1 MKDHFTRLLFSCALC
16 LALPAAADVVVVGNA
31 NLPKLDAE
39 TLNKIYTGR
48 VIQVGGVS
56 VVPVNLKPGN
66 KLRGQF
72 LSELLNSDDER
83 YIAYWTVR
91 RYVGKGAPP
100 KEVSTTSEVLMHVL
114 HNPGAIGYLDEADV
128 PPGVNV
134 VARGAKSAA
143 GAP

>member
-1 MKDHFTRLLFSCALC
+1 MKTHFTQLLFSCALC

-91 RYVGKGAPP
+91 RYIGKGVPP
-100 KEVSTTSEVLMHVL
+100 REMDSGELLNFIQAT
-114 HNPGAIGYLDEADV
+114 PGALGYVEGAEV
-128 PPGVNV
+128 KPGMNV
-134 VARGAKSAA
+134 LLKR
-143 GAP
+143 

>member
-1 MKDHFTRLLFSCALC
+1 MKTKFTFLLLSCVLS
-16 LALPAAADVVVVGNA
+16 LPATADVVVVGNA

-66 KLRGQF
+66 KL
-72 LSELLNSDDER
+72 LNSDDER

-91 RYVGKGAPP
+91 RYIGKGVPP
-100 KEVSTTSEVLMHVL
+100 KEMEGGEMLGFIQST
-114 HNPGAIGYLDEADV
+114 PGALGYVDAAEV
-128 PPGVNV
+128 KPGMNV
-134 VARGAKSAA
+134 LLKR
-143 GAP
+143 

>member
-1 MKDHFTRLLFSCALC
+1 MKTLFTRLLLASAL
-16 LALPAAADVVVVGNA
+16 LQALPVVADVVVVGNA

-56 VVPVNLKPGN
+56 VVPVNLKAGN

-91 RYVGKGAPP
+91 RYIGKGVPP
-100 KEVSTTSEVLMHVL
+100 REMDSSEILGFIQST
-114 HNPGAIGYLDEADV
+114 PGALGYVDGADV
-128 PPGVNV
+128 KPGMNV
-134 VARGAKSAA
+134 LLKR
-143 GAP
+143 

>member
-1 MKDHFTRLLFSCALC
+1 MKNHFTRLLFSCALC

-91 RYVGKGAPP
+91 RYIGKGVPP
-100 KEVSTTSEVLMHVL
+100 KEMEGGEMLGFIQAT
-114 HNPGAIGYLDEADV
+114 PGALGYVDAAEV
-128 PPGVNV
+128 KPGMNV
-134 VARGAKSAA
+134 LLKR
-143 GAP
+143 

>member
-1 MKDHFTRLLFSCALC
+1 MKTLVIRLLCSASL
-16 LALPAAADVVVVGNA
+16 LLGGTLQADVVVVGNA

-72 LSELLNSDDER
+72 LNELLNSDDER

-91 RYVGKGAPP
+91 RYIGKGVPP
-100 KEVSTTSEVLMHVL
+100 REMDGGELLSFIQST
-114 HNPGAIGYLDEADV
+114 PGALGYVDGGEV
-128 PPGVNV
+128 KPGMNV
-134 VARGAKSAA
+134 LLKR
-143 GAP
+143 

>member
-1 MKDHFTRLLFSCALC
+1 MKTNFTQLLLSCALC
-16 LALPAAADVVVVGNA
+16 LALPATADVVVVGNA

-91 RYVGKGAPP
+91 RYIGKGVPP
-100 KEVSTTSEVLMHVL
+100 REMDGSEMLNFIQATPGALGYVEGSEVKPGMNVL
-114 HNPGAIGYLDEADV
+114 LK
-128 PPGVNV
+128 
-134 VARGAKSAA
+134 R
-143 GAP
+143 

>member
-1 MKDHFTRLLFSCALC
+1 MKTNFTQLLLSCALC

-56 VVPVNLKPGN
+56 VLPVNLKPGN

-91 RYVGKGAPP
+91 RYIGKGVPP
-100 KEVSTTSEVLMHVL
+100 REMDGSEMLNFIQATPGALGYVEGSEVKPGMNVL
-114 HNPGAIGYLDEADV
+114 LK
-128 PPGVNV
+128 
-134 VARGAKSAA
+134 R
-143 GAP
+143 

>member
-1 MKDHFTRLLFSCALC
+1 MKNHFTQLLLSCALC
-16 LALPAAADVVVVGNA
+16 LALPATADVVVVGNA

-91 RYVGKGAPP
+91 RYIGKGVPP
-100 KEVSTTSEVLMHVL
+100 REMDGSEMLNFIQSTPGALGYVDGSEVKPGMNVL
-114 HNPGAIGYLDEADV
+114 LK
-128 PPGVNV
+128 
-134 VARGAKSAA
+134 R
-143 GAP
+143 

>member
-1 MKDHFTRLLFSCALC
+1 MKNHFTQLLLSCALS

-91 RYVGKGAPP
+91 RYIGKGVPP
-100 KEVSTTSEVLMHVL
+100 REMDGSEMLNFIQSTPGALGYVDGSEVKPGMNVL
-114 HNPGAIGYLDEADV
+114 LK
-128 PPGVNV
+128 
-134 VARGAKSAA
+134 R
-143 GAP
+143 

>member
-1 MKDHFTRLLFSCALC
+1 MKTIFTRLLLASAL
-16 LALPAAADVVVVGNA
+16 LQALPVVADVVVVGNA
-31 NLPKLDAE
+31 NLPKLDTE

-56 VVPVNLKPGN
+56 VVPVNLKAGN

-91 RYVGKGAPP
+91 RYIGKGVPP
-100 KEVSTTSEVLMHVL
+100 REMDSSEILGFIQST
-114 HNPGAIGYLDEADV
+114 PGALGYVDGADV
-128 PPGVNV
+128 KPGMNV
-134 VARGAKSAA
+134 LLKR
-143 GAP
+143 

>member
-1 MKDHFTRLLFSCALC
+1 MKTKFTFLLLSCVLS
-16 LALPAAADVVVVGNA
+16 LPATADVVVVGNA

-91 RYVGKGAPP
+91 RYIGKG
-100 KEVSTTSEVLMHVL
+100 
-114 HNPGAIGYLDEADV
+114 V
-128 PPGVNV
+128 PPTRDGQQRN
-134 VARGAKSAA
+134 A
-143 GAP
+143 

>member
-1 MKDHFTRLLFSCALC
+1 MKTLFTRLLLASAL
-16 LALPAAADVVVVGNA
+16 LQALPVAADVVVVGNA

-56 VVPVNLKPGN
+56 VVPVNLKAGN

-91 RYVGKGAPP
+91 RYIGKGVPP
-100 KEVSTTSEVLMHVL
+100 RELDSNEILGFIQST
-114 HNPGAIGYLDEADV
+114 PGALGYVDGADV
-128 PPGVNV
+128 KPGMNV
-134 VARGAKSAA
+134 LLKR
-143 GAP
+143 

>member
-1 MKDHFTRLLFSCALC
+1 MKTNFTQLLLSCALC
-16 LALPAAADVVVVGNA
+16 LALPATADVVVVGNA

-72 LSELLNSDDER
+72 LNELLNSDDER

-91 RYVGKGAPP
+91 RYIGKGVPP
-100 KEVSTTSEVLMHVL
+100 REMDNGELLGFIQSTPGALGYVDGSEVKPGMNVL
-114 HNPGAIGYLDEADV
+114 LK
-128 PPGVNV
+128 
-134 VARGAKSAA
+134 R
-143 GAP
+143 

>member
-1 MKDHFTRLLFSCALC
+1 MKTKFTFLLLSCVLS
-16 LALPAAADVVVVGNA
+16 LPATADVVVVGNA

-91 RYVGKGAPP
+91 RYIGQGSPP
-100 KEVSTTSEVLMHVL
+100 REFASVEEQMAFIRAT
-114 HNPGAIGYLDEADV
+114 PGAVGYVDASIEVA
-128 PPGVNV
+128 PGLKTLL
-134 VARGAKSAA
+134 RK
-143 GAP
+143 P

>member
-1 MKDHFTRLLFSCALC
+1 MKNHFTQLLLSCALC
-16 LALPAAADVVVVGNA
+16 LALPATADVVVVGNA

-72 LSELLNSDDER
+72 LSELLNSDDDR

-91 RYVGKGAPP
+91 RYIGKGVPP
-100 KEVSTTSEVLMHVL
+100 REMDGSEMLNFIQSTPGALGYVEGSEVKPGMNVL
-114 HNPGAIGYLDEADV
+114 LK
-128 PPGVNV
+128 
-134 VARGAKSAA
+134 R
-143 GAP
+143 

>member
-1 MKDHFTRLLFSCALC
+1 MKTLFTRLLLASAL
-16 LALPAAADVVVVGNA
+16 LQALPVAADVVVVGNA
-31 NLPKLDAE
+31 NLPKLDTE

-56 VVPVNLKPGN
+56 VVPVNLKAGN

-91 RYVGKGAPP
+91 RYIGKGVPP
-100 KEVSTTSEVLMHVL
+100 RELDSNEILGFIQST
-114 HNPGAIGYLDEADV
+114 PGALGYVDGADV
-128 PPGVNV
+128 KPGMNV
-134 VARGAKSAA
+134 LLKR
-143 GAP
+143 

>member
-1 MKDHFTRLLFSCALC
+1 MKTLFTRLLLASAL
-16 LALPAAADVVVVGNA
+16 LQALPVAADVVVVGNA

-56 VVPVNLKPGN
+56 VVPVNLKAGN

-72 LSELLNSDDER
+72 LGELLNSDDER

-91 RYVGKGAPP
+91 RYIGKGVPP
-100 KEVSTTSEVLMHVL
+100 RELDSNEILSFIQST
-114 HNPGAIGYLDEADV
+114 PGALGYVDGADV
-128 PPGVNV
+128 KPGMNV
-134 VARGAKSAA
+134 LLKR
-143 GAP
+143 

>member
-1 MKDHFTRLLFSCALC
+1 MKNHFTQLLLSCALC
-16 LALPAAADVVVVGNA
+16 LALPATADVVVVGNA

-91 RYVGKGAPP
+91 RYIGKGAPP
-100 KEVSTTSEVLMHVL
+100 RELASSAEVIAHVQ
-114 HNPGAIGYLDEADV
+114 HTPGAIGYIDAADLKPDLKPALHV
-128 PPGVNV
+128 LL
-134 VARGAKSAA
+134 RR
-143 GAP
+143 

>member
-1 MKDHFTRLLFSCALC
+1 MKTLFTRLLLASAL
-16 LALPAAADVVVVGNA
+16 LQALPVAADVVVVGNA

-56 VVPVNLKPGN
+56 VVPVNLKAGN

-91 RYVGKGAPP
+91 RYIGKGVPP
-100 KEVSTTSEVLMHVL
+100 RELDGNEILGFIQST
-114 HNPGAIGYLDEADV
+114 PGALGYVDGADV
-128 PPGVNV
+128 KPGMNV
-134 VARGAKSAA
+134 LLKR
-143 GAP
+143 

>member
-1 MKDHFTRLLFSCALC
+1 MKTLFTRLLLASAL
-16 LALPAAADVVVVGNA
+16 LQALPVVADVVVVGNP

-56 VVPVNLKPGN
+56 VVPVNLKAGN

-91 RYVGKGAPP
+91 RYIGKGVPP
-100 KEVSTTSEVLMHVL
+100 RELDSNEILGFIQST
-114 HNPGAIGYLDEADV
+114 PGALGYVEGADV
-128 PPGVNV
+128 KPGMNV
-134 VARGAKSAA
+134 LLKR
-143 GAP
+143 